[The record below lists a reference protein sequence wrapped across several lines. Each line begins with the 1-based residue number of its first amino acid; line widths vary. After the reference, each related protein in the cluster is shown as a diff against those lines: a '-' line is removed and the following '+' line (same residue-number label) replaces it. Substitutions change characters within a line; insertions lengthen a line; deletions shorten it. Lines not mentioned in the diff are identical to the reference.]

1 MENKLFRAGVGIA
14 DITPPIGLAIEGGF
28 TVVRGEKVLDPLF
41 VTVVAL
47 SDGTRTLLLTSI
59 DLCIVSNA
67 SYQEMVR
74 LVENTLHL
82 PAESLIIAST
92 HTHGSPL
99 MGTSIFEGIP
109 SDPEYTSYTIKKF
122 ITAAKAALD
131 NMADARFAYGKA
143 ESRDYLF
150 NRRVVDPQ
158 GKIRMNF
165 IDAEYLKDCRVQGE
179 PTRISSFCGSKT
191 ETASRWR
198 CWSITPFTTT
208 PTSTMDPAIRPTSPA
223 PCANTS
229 TSCTAKIRLCSLCPA
244 PAATSIG
251 LTWIVW
257 NSVTATTSTTVS
269 ACPTR
274 EGRCY

>member
-179 PTRISSFCGSKT
+179 PDPDLQLLRIEDRNGQ
-191 ETASRWR
+191 A
-198 CWSITPFTTT
+198 
-208 PTSTMDPAIRPTSPA
+208 AGAAGQLRPSQQRQHLQW
-223 PCANTS
+223 
-229 TSCTAKIRLCSLCPA
+229 IRLYGRHLRRPA
-244 PAATSIG
+244 QTPPQAVRRRYGCA
-251 LTWIVW
+251 LY
-257 NSVTATTSTTVS
+257 AQ
-269 ACPTR
+269 R
-274 EGRCY
+274 LRRHQLD